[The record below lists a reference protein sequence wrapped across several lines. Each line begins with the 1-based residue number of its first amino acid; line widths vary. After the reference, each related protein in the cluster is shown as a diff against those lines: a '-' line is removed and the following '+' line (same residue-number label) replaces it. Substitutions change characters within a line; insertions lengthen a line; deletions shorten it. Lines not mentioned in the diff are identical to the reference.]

1 MKIVFIG
8 AGNVATH
15 LASVMDSTGFEII
28 QIFSQTIESAKA
40 LSKKLSRK
48 PVYTNQ
54 IDQIDNGADLY
65 IFSIKDSAL
74 QQVASQ
80 IKPNLGIWIHTAGS
94 MSIDLFN
101 GYADHFG
108 VIYPLQTFSKNKS
121 IDWTNIPIFL
131 EASDTDTLEVL
142 KLVANRLSKS
152 VYELSSDK
160 RKYVHLT
167 GVFACNF
174 TNYMYSVSADILQQA
189 GLPFEVALPLI
200 DETCAKVHTLSPKEA
215 QTGPAI
221 RFDENVMNRH
231 INLIEDAKLK
241 EIYRLIS
248 EKIHENHLK
257 K

>member
-15 LASVMDSTGFEII
+15 LASTMDSTGFEII

-40 LSKKLSRK
+40 LSEKLSKK

-54 IDQIDNGADLY
+54 IDQIDNRADLY

-74 QQVASQ
+74 QQVVSQ
-80 IKPNLGIWIHTAGS
+80 IKPNSGIWVHTAGS
-94 MSIDLFN
+94 MSINIFN
-101 GYADHFG
+101 GYADRFG
-108 VIYPLQTFSKNKS
+108 VIYPLQTFSKSKS

-131 EASDTDTLEVL
+131 EASDSDTLEVL
-142 KLVANRLSKS
+142 KSVANKLSKS
-152 VYELSSDK
+152 VHELSSDK

-231 INLIEDAKLK
+231 IDLIEDAKLK

>member
-1 MKIVFIG
+1 MKVVFIG

-15 LASVMDSTGFEII
+15 LASVMDSAGFDII

-40 LSKKLSRK
+40 LSEKLGKK
-48 PVYTNQ
+48 PIYINQ
-54 IDQIDNGADLY
+54 IDQIDNGADTY

-74 QQVASQ
+74 QQIISQ
-80 IKPNLGIWIHTAGS
+80 IKSNSGIWVHTAGS
-94 MSIDLFN
+94 MPIDLFQ
-101 GYADHFG
+101 GYANRFG
-108 VIYPLQTFSKNKS
+108 VVYPLQTFSKNKPV
-121 IDWTNIPIFL
+121 DWTNIPIFL
-131 EASDTDTLEVL
+131 EASDADTLKTL
-142 KLVANRLSKS
+142 KVVANKLSKS

-231 INLIEDAKLK
+231 IDLIEDAKLK

-248 EKIHENHLK
+248 EKIHANHIK

>member
-1 MKIVFIG
+1 MKVIFIG

-15 LASVMDSTGFEII
+15 LASVMDSAGFEII

-40 LSKKLSRK
+40 LSEKLSKK
-48 PVYTNQ
+48 PTYINK

-65 IFSIKDSAL
+65 VFSIKDSAL
-74 QQVASQ
+74 QEVVSR
-80 IKPNLGIWIHTAGS
+80 IEPNSGIWAHTAGS
-94 MSIDLFN
+94 MSIDLFG
-101 GYADHFG
+101 GYAKRFG
-108 VIYPLQTFSKNKS
+108 VIYPLQTFSKNKTV
-121 IDWTNIPIFL
+121 DWTNIPIFL

-142 KLVANRLSKS
+142 KSVANKLSKS
-152 VYELSSDK
+152 VYELTSEK
-160 RKYVHLT
+160 RKFVHLT

-200 DETCAKVHTLSPKEA
+200 DETCTKVHSLSPKEA

-231 INLIEDAKLK
+231 INLIQDPKLK

-248 EKIHENHLK
+248 EKIHENHLNK
-257 K
+257 

>member
-1 MKIVFIG
+1 MKVVFIG

-40 LSKKLSRK
+40 LSEKLSKK
-48 PVYTNQ
+48 PTYINQ
-54 IDQIDNGADLY
+54 IDQIDNRADLY

-74 QQVASQ
+74 QQVVSQ
-80 IKPNLGIWIHTAGS
+80 IKPNSGIWTHTAGS
-94 MSIDLFN
+94 MSIDLFS

-108 VIYPLQTFSKNKS
+108 VIYPLQTFSKNKP

-131 EASDTDTLEVL
+131 EASDTDTLDVL
-142 KLVANRLSKS
+142 KSVADQLSKS

-231 INLIEDAKLK
+231 IDLIEDAKLK

>member
-1 MKIVFIG
+1 MKVVFIG

-15 LASVMDSTGFEII
+15 LASVMDSNGFEIVH
-28 QIFSQTIESAKA
+28 IFSQTIESAQA
-40 LSKKLSRK
+40 LSDKLSNK
-48 PVYTNQ
+48 PIYTN
-54 IDQIDNGADLY
+54 IINEIDNKADLY

-74 QQVASQ
+74 QEVISQ
-80 IKPNLGIWIHTAGS
+80 LEPNSGIWVHTAGS
-94 MSIDLFN
+94 MSISVFEGFAN
-101 GYADHFG
+101 RFG

-121 IDWTNIPIFL
+121 IDWTNVPIFL
-131 EASDTDTLEVL
+131 EASDADTLQIL
-142 KLVANRLSKS
+142 RSVANKISNS
-152 VYELSSDK
+152 VHELSSDK

-200 DETCAKVHTLSPKEA
+200 DETCAKVHSLSPREA

-231 INLIEDAKLK
+231 IDLIQDTKLK

-257 K
+257 Q

>member
-15 LASVMDSTGFEII
+15 LASAMDSTGFEII

-40 LSKKLSRK
+40 LSEKLSKK
-48 PVYTNQ
+48 PIYTNQ
-54 IDQIDNGADLY
+54 IDQIDNRADLY

-74 QQVASQ
+74 QQVVSQ
-80 IKPNLGIWIHTAGS
+80 IKPNSGIWIHTAGS
-94 MSIDLFN
+94 MSIDLFR
-101 GYADHFG
+101 GYANRFG
-108 VIYPLQTFSKNKS
+108 VIYPLQTFSKNKQV
-121 IDWTNIPIFL
+121 DWTNIPIFL
-131 EASDTDTLEVL
+131 EASDIDTLDVL
-142 KLVANRLSKS
+142 KSVAGQLSKS

-174 TNYMYSVSADILQQA
+174 TNYMYSASADILQQA

-231 INLIEDAKLK
+231 IDLIEDAKLK